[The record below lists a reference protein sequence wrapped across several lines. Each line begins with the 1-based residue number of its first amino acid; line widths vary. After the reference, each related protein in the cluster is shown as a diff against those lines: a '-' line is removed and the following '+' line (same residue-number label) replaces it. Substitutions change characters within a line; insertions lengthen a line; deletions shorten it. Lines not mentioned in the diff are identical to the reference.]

1 MAQNRSRRLLWA
13 VCLAALAAFAA
24 AMVWLHYQ
32 QLCSPGGGSDPY
44 TSDLGMHLAFAQ
56 RGMVYST
63 VSLLIGPAYA
73 LAGRI
78 GIAVLLAAF
87 HLAAVAVFAY
97 GLRTALPDAPRPAR
111 LLVSLVVN
119 LATAVWM
126 PRGGYWYQG
135 TVGGTIY
142 HNTTYIML
150 APFALLAMLAFYRV
164 WPTMRDDLDLRAYAV
179 YTVLLTVAT
188 SFKASLI
195 FAFAPALLV
204 LLIADFVRTRAKN
217 LKNEIIM
224 GCSVFPGVALCFIQ
238 ANVLFAEEGSGIRL
252 IFTVPFDHHRML
264 WGPFNEAGV
273 LGLARSFV
281 FVAAVGLLLG
291 RAAPESGAEAAMLQ
305 SAALALLGGREGRGL
320 AANFGLDELSFSG
333 GEGGSLQSASVTLG
347 KRLSDK
353 LYAAY
358 EHSLAGASG
367 TLMIFY
373 ELSRR
378 WTLRGQAGE
387 NSAVD
392 LIFRLSFD

>member
-1 MAQNRSRRLLWA
+1 MTKNKQQKNALLTILC
-13 VCLAALAAFAA
+13 VLALAAFGA

-32 QLCSPGGGSDPY
+32 QLCSPGGGDDPY
-44 TSDLGMHLAFAQ
+44 TSDLGQHLAFAQ

-63 VSLLIGPAYA
+63 VSLLIGPAYN
-73 LAGRI
+73 LAGRM
-78 GIAVLLAAF
+78 GIAVLLAVF
-87 HLAAVAVFAY
+87 HLAAVAVFAC
-97 GLRTALPDAPRPAR
+97 GLRAALSDVPRPVR

-135 TVGGTIY
+135 TIGGTIY

-164 WPTMRDDLDLRAYAV
+164 WPTMRGKLDLRAYAV

-204 LLIADFVRTRAKN
+204 LLIVDFARTSAKN

-224 GCSVFPGVALCFIQ
+224 GCSVFPGVALCVIQ
-238 ANVLFAEEGSGIRL
+238 ASVLFAEDDSGVKL

-291 RAAPESGAEAAMLQ
+291 RAAWQSFRYRFSLFTFAVSLAEA
-305 SAALALLGGREGRGL
+305 LL
-320 AANFGLDELSFSG
+320 LS
-333 GEGGSLQSASVTLG
+333 
-347 KRLSDK
+347 
-353 LYAAY
+353 
-358 EHSLAGASG
+358 
-367 TLMIFY
+367 
-373 ELSRR
+373 
-378 WTLRGQAGE
+378 
-387 NSAVD
+387 
-392 LIFRLSFD
+392 LIHI

>member
-1 MAQNRSRRLLWA
+1 MAQNKSRRLLWA
-13 VCLAALAAFAA
+13 VSLAALAAFAA

-56 RGMVYST
+56 RGMIYST

-73 LAGRI
+73 LAGRV

-87 HLAAVAVFAY
+87 HLAAVAVFAC

-164 WPTMRDDLDLRAYAV
+164 WPTMRGDLDLRAYAV

-264 WGPFNEAGV
+264 WGPLCWGWRGPSSLWRQWGCCWAARRGSASATGSAFSPSPSRWPRRCCWSKAVSGSITPTSGGGRSSASGCSGSSPSASFCSRRAPGPCPAG
-273 LGLARSFV
+273 GWPS
-281 FVAAVGLLLG
+281 
-291 RAAPESGAEAAMLQ
+291 APPRWRGTS
-305 SAALALLGGREGRGL
+305 SAA
-320 AANFGLDELSFSG
+320 
-333 GEGGSLQSASVTLG
+333 SAS
-347 KRLSDK
+347 
-353 LYAAY
+353 
-358 EHSLAGASG
+358 
-367 TLMIFY
+367 
-373 ELSRR
+373 
-378 WTLRGQAGE
+378 
-387 NSAVD
+387 
-392 LIFRLSFD
+392 